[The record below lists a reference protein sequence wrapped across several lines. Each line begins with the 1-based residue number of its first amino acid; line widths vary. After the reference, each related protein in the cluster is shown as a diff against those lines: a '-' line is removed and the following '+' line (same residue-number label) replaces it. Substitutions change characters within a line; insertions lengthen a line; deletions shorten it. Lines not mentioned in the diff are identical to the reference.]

1 MKSRPS
7 THLSGMSQSTALR
20 CRVCDRDFYAD
31 PLLRFDN
38 MPAVAQHMPDAASIA
53 GDRGVDLEV
62 CQCSGCGL
70 VQLSNAPVPYY
81 REVIRAA
88 AFSGEMRSFRETQF
102 GSFCEKYALSGK
114 NVIEIGCGRG
124 EFLSLLQQAGM
135 NSYGLEYGEASVSH
149 CAGAGLKVMRVFLE
163 DAACRLEHAP
173 FDGFFL
179 LNFLEHLPNPNGT
192 LSGIG
197 NNLSDEAVGLVEVP
211 NFDMILRN
219 NLFTEFIGD
228 HLLYFTRETL
238 AMTLQ
243 TNGFDIVDC
252 SEIWHDYIISATVRK
267 RKRLDLGSFRDSRE
281 QLRQEITD
289 YIVRYGANKVAVWG
303 AGHQALA
310 TMALTDLAGK
320 IKYVVD
326 SATFKQGKF
335 TPATQIPIVAPD
347 LLESD
352 PVAAVI
358 VMAASY
364 SDEVVGILKQRHG
377 GQLDI
382 AVLRD
387 YGLEIVR

>member
-1 MKSRPS
+1 MPQ
-7 THLSGMSQSTALR
+7 TPVVR
-20 CRVCDRDFYAD
+20 CRVCKRAFFPE
-31 PLLRFDN
+31 PLLKYEN
-38 MPAVAQHMPDAASIA
+38 MPAVAQHMPDALSLA
-53 GDRGVDLEV
+53 DDKGVDLEV

-88 AFSGEMRSFRETQF
+88 AFSEEMKSFRHSQF
-102 GSFCEKYALSGK
+102 RSFCEKFSLSGK
-114 NVIEIGCGRG
+114 KVIEIGCGRG
-124 EFLSLLQQAGM
+124 EYLSLMRHVRMDA
-135 NSYGLEYGEASVSH
+135 YGLEYGESSVAH
-149 CAGAGLKVMRVFLE
+149 CVGAGLKVMRNFL
-163 DAACRLEHAP
+163 DDDVCRLEHAP

-192 LSGIG
+192 LSGVG

-219 NLFTEFIGD
+219 NLFAEFIGD

-267 RKRLDLGSFRDSRE
+267 RKRIDLGIFRNSRE
-281 QLRQEITD
+281 RLRKEITD
-289 YIVRYGANKVAVWG
+289 YIGRYGENKIAVWG

-310 TMALTDLAGK
+310 TMALTDLTGK

-377 GQLDI
+377 GQLGI